1 MGRGGEASFRHGARV
16 LLDFNEF
23 SFYSF
28 NDRII

>member
-1 MGRGGEASFRHGARV
+1 MGRGGGARHGARV